1 MSFYQVLWSTLN
13 SQQVF
18 RGCILL
24 FSNNSCDGAPII
36 LLFLQIVMFSF
47 VVFFVSLPLSLS
59 SSSMARQLVQFLSQV
74 LICVLSILNPFKT
87 FIAGVWKCWWESGRS
102 QIFFTS
108 CWLCFLALGWQP
120 SLRLHRHPPAC
131 KPVPCCWLSRQQPC
145 SHWTSLED
153 IHNRHPRFRSWY
165 ISTLLSRLKV
175 YT

>member
-1 MSFYQVLWSTLN
+1 MLIKKKKNTHTHTRARARTHAHTHTHTHTHTDIYIF
-13 SQQVF
+13 
-18 RGCILL
+18 IL
-24 FSNNSCDGAPII
+24 FSGWSACLVP
-36 LLFLQIVMFSF
+36 
-47 VVFFVSLPLSLS
+47 VSW
-59 SSSMARQLVQFLSQV
+59 V
-74 LICVLSILNPFKT
+74 LIHLFGILNPFKP

-131 KPVPCCWLSRQQPC
+131 KPVPCCWLSSQQTC

-165 ISTLLSRLKV
+165 IRTLLSRLKD